1 MVEELDDLRS
11 RPPWDAGRINVPVI
25 AMRGSDGAEH
35 HRRSTAHLG
44 AVLPDCTVVDI
55 EGARHF
61 GPNTHPDEVAAIVA
75 GLVSRTASRP

>member
-1 MVEELDDLRS
+1 MVEELGDLRS
-11 RPPWDAGRINVPVI
+11 RPPWDPGAINVPVI

-44 AVLPDCTVVDI
+44 AVLADCKVVDI

-61 GPNTHPDEVAAIVA
+61 GPNTHPDEVAAIVKD
-75 GLVSRTASRP
+75 LVSRTAIRP